1 MALRKML
8 ATALVVGGFSVAGTF
23 VASVPAQA
31 RQSAIQ
37 ALDTDKDGT
46 LDLDEVT
53 KAAEAVFVR
62 LNKDQDDTLDR
73 EELGSLLTAQE
84 FVAADPD
91 KDSTLTKEEYV
102 ALATK
107 LFKQADVDG
116 DGKLEAK
123 ELNSKA
129 GRALLRLIR

>member
-1 MALRKML
+1 MSLNVGLKGRERKGSR
-8 ATALVVGGFSVAGTF
+8 VVGRDFCLRL
-23 VASVPAQA
+23 SVPDG
-31 RQSAIQ
+31 
-37 ALDTDKDGT
+37 ALN
-46 LDLDEVT
+46 
-53 KAAEAVFVR
+53 

-73 EELGSLLTAQE
+73 KELGSLLTAQE

>member
-8 ATALVVGGFSVAGTF
+8 ATTLVVGGFSVAGTF
-23 VASVPAQA
+23 VAVPAQA

-37 ALDTDKDGT
+37 ALDTDNDGT

-73 EELGSLLTAQE
+73 KELGSRLTAQE